1 MACKLLNVHF
11 LWYCPGSSRFQPGE
25 GPSRGLL
32 RDYEPSDGTFSST
45 SPHSVLLAI
54 SIRTYGG
61 NNGIRTEQHFVF
73 WMSAGLISMQR
84 QTVTINVQVFKGTN
98 LIHDDHECI
107 QLIIQWMNS
116 ETFFR
121 IQIFLVFLRGW
132 MKRHFSGYILLRE
145 VNIYLKLFFPH
156 PTHKILTP
164 LIDDDAINVSWN
176 FV

>member
-1 MACKLLNVHF
+1 MKAVVAAFNQEKALVGAF
-11 LWYCPGSSRFQPGE
+11 
-25 GPSRGLL
+25 
-32 RDYEPSDGTFSST
+32 
-45 SPHSVLLAI
+45 SVLTNLRMELFQALVRTLYFSPSPSARTGAI
-54 SIRTYGG
+54 MESELSSISYSG
-61 NNGIRTEQHFVF
+61 
-73 WMSAGLISMQR
+73 MSAGLISMQR

-121 IQIFLVFLRGW
+121 IQIFLVFLSGW
-132 MKRHFSGYILLRE
+132 MKRHFSGYILLGE